1 MINAYN
7 YPNELVS
14 NEEKDSFDFGKK
26 YAEAIWSEW
35 ANKLERNKQRFKEN
49 RLYAIGNHPID
60 KCKKNIKKKYIND
73 EFLNIDWDDKLNL
86 LPRLLRKV
94 YNSVDMKEFSPSVYA
109 LDPTAREEKSARK
122 NEKLD
127 LFYAKDFIQQM
138 SQVNGGF
145 SDIPA
150 EQIPESKEQV
160 ELEEL
165 TEQPLS
171 IETAEELVL
180 QSVSKENKFDVI
192 QKKVL
197 HDAVECGIGIAKVE
211 TCKIEGIKIRWVRP
225 ENFIHSK
232 TNDIYFSD
240 CNYFAEERLIT
251 ISQIKNIAK
260 ASNIS
265 LTDEEIKEMVNAT
278 IADDIDDNK
287 TLIRVLYY
295 NFETFHQSVFKKKVD
310 RKTNAVKIIDRTKDI
325 GTPKEYNP
333 DPNYKSDVSEKIE
346 SNHTVWYEGIMVLSG
361 KRKIIRHRLIE
372 NMPEYK
378 GNIIPPYIPFA
389 PRITDEGY
397 NPIVEEVKPRV
408 DSAQELRMRITH
420 QRNKLRGI
428 ISEIDPDM
436 IANITL
442 GNKKL
447 TPEEVLSFYFSL
459 DIAFRKTLDEDGEPT
474 QGNRALSEIPTGIPY
489 ALRELM
495 VQFVEDVK
503 LLDESFGYLG
513 FDQAKPDNKTLF
525 DVEPYR
531 LSDNIQMKD
540 YSDAL
545 HTWSI
550 LIFQAVSSRINDIF
564 KWSNIKDKYIDMIGT
579 DDVDILEKYKNRS
592 SHYFGIYQDYVPTR
606 QERMALI
613 QNINTYVTQGV
624 IDPLDGEEI
633 LNIRNKK
640 VALRTLRLKIDKRKK
655 ENQDFEM
662 QKVQEA
668 NNGNIQASR
677 ISNEEKRI
685 TIQLEAQLKSEQ
697 KREEFDMQMKLLEAE
712 GLLKLQTEQERTSFK
727 ARLEQMRMEFEA
739 NQTQYKKDRDE
750 ETRIKGIDKSAENAE
765 GLIKLRNG
773 EINSIKDL
781 QDQVPEINLSNTI

>member
-1 MINAYN
+1 MINTYK

-14 NEEKDSFDFGKK
+14 NEEKDSFEFGKK

-35 ANKLERNKQRFKEN
+35 DHKLSMNKQKFKLN
-49 RLYAIGNHPID
+49 RAYAIGDHPIER
-60 KCKKNIKKKYIND
+60 CKKNIKRRYIND
-73 EFLNIDWDDKLNL
+73 EFLHIDWDDKLNL
-86 LPRLLRKV
+86 LPKLLRKV
-94 YNSVDMKEFSPSVYA
+94 YNSVDMKEFTPSVYA
-109 LDPTAREEKSARK
+109 LDPTAREEKSTRK

-138 SQVNGGF
+138 AQVNGGF

-180 QSVSKENKFDVI
+180 QSVSKENMFEEI
-192 QKKVL
+192 QSKVL
-197 HDAVECGIGIAKVE
+197 KDAVECGLGVAAVE
-211 TCKIEGIKIRWVRP
+211 TCKVEGIKIRWVRP

-232 TNDIYFSD
+232 TNNKFFTD
-240 CNYFAEERLIT
+240 CTYFAEERLIS
-251 ISQIKNIAK
+251 IYQLKNIAK
-260 ASNIS
+260 ASGIV
-265 LTDEEIKEMVNAT
+265 LLDEDIRKMVMAT
-278 IADDIDDNK
+278 VNEDIDDNK
-287 TLIRVLYY
+287 TLVRVLYY
-295 NFETFHQSVFKKKVD
+295 NFETFHQTVLKKKID
-310 RKTNAVKIIDRTKDI
+310 RETKAIKLIDRTKDI
-325 GTPKEYNP
+325 GTDKEYNP
-333 DPNYKSDVSEKIE
+333 DPNYKSDVSEKIS
-346 SNHTVWYEGIMVLSG
+346 SNHSVWYEGIMVLSNE
-361 KRKIIRHRLIE
+361 RKVIRHRLIE

-378 GNIIPPYIPFA
+378 GNILPPYIAFA
-389 PRITDEGY
+389 PRITDTGY
-397 NPIVEEVKPRV
+397 NPIVEEVIPRV
-408 DSAQELRMRITH
+408 DSIQELRMRITH

-447 TPEEVLSFYFSL
+447 TPDEVLSFYFSL

-474 QGNRALSEIPTGIPY
+474 QGNRALTEIPTGIPY

-495 VQFVEDVK
+495 VQFVEDVR

-513 FDQAKPDNKTLF
+513 FDQAKPDPKTLF
-525 DVEPYR
+525 DIEPYR

-540 YSDAL
+540 YSDSL

-550 LIFQAVSSRINDIF
+550 LIFQVVSSRINDIF
-564 KWSNIKDKYIDMIGT
+564 KWSNIKDKYIGMIGT

-613 QNINTYVTQGV
+613 QNVNSYVTQQI

-685 TIQLEAQLKSEQ
+685 TIQLEAELKAKQ
-697 KREEFDMQMKLLEAE
+697 KREEFEMQMKLLEAE
-712 GLLKLQTEQERTSFK
+712 GLLKLQTENERSNFK
-727 ARLEQMRMEFEA
+727 ARLEQMRMDFQSNETAF
-739 NQTQYKKDRDE
+739 KKDRDE
-750 ETRIKGIDKSAENAE
+750 EIRIKGIDKSADNQQQ
-765 GLIKLRNG
+765 LIKLRNG
-773 EINSIKDL
+773 EIDNIREENN
-781 QDQVPEINLSNTI
+781 PEINLSNTI

>member
-1 MINAYN
+1 MINSYN

-35 ANKLERNKQRFKEN
+35 ANKLERNKIRFKEN
-49 RLYAIGNHPID
+49 RLYAIGDQPI
-60 KCKKNIKKKYIND
+60 KNCKKNIKRKYIND
-73 EFLNIDWDDKLNL
+73 EFLHIDWEDKLNL
-86 LPRLLRKV
+86 LPKLLRKV
-94 YNSVDMKEFSPSVYA
+94 YNSIDMKEFSPSVYA

-138 SQVNGGF
+138 AEVNGGF

-192 QKKVL
+192 QKKAL
-197 HDAVECGIGIAKVE
+197 KDAVECGIAVAAVE
-211 TCKIEGIKIRWVRP
+211 TCKVEGIKIRWVRP

-240 CNYFAEERLIT
+240 CSYFAEERLIT

-260 ASNIS
+260 ASNVT
-265 LTDEEIKEMVNAT
+265 LTDLDIEKMIQAT

-295 NFETFHQSVFKKKVD
+295 NFETFHQSVIKKKVD
-310 RKTNAVKIIDRTKDI
+310 RKTNALKLIDRTKDI
-325 GTPKEYNP
+325 GTKNEYNP

-361 KRKIIRHRLIE
+361 ERKIIRHRLIE

-378 GNIIPPYIPFA
+378 GNILPPYIAFA
-389 PRITDEGY
+389 PRISDEGY

-408 DSAQELRMRITH
+408 DSIQELRYRILH

-436 IANITL
+436 IANISL

-459 DIAFRKTLDEDGEPT
+459 DIAFRKTLDEDGEPI
-474 QGNRALSEIPTGIPY
+474 QGNRALTEIPTGIPY

-513 FDQAKPDNKTLF
+513 FDQVKPDNKTLF

-540 YSDAL
+540 YSDSL

-550 LIFQAVSSRINDIF
+550 LIFQVVSSRINDIF

-579 DDVDILEKYKNRS
+579 DDVEILEKYKNRS
-592 SHYFGIYQDYVPTR
+592 SHWFGIYQDYVPTR

-613 QNINTYVTQGV
+613 KNVDEYVRLQV

-685 TIQLEAQLKSEQ
+685 TIQLEAQLKAEQ
-697 KREEFDMQMKLLEAE
+697 KRADFDMQMKLLEAE

-739 NQTQYKKDRDE
+739 TQTQYKKDRDE
-750 ETRIKGIDKSAENAE
+750 QIRIKGINESANDQEK
-765 GLIKLRNG
+765 LIKLRRG
-773 EINSIKDL
+773 EISDIRES
-781 QDQVPEINLSNTI
+781 QTPEINLSNTI

>member
-1 MINAYN
+1 MINSYN

-35 ANKLERNKQRFKEN
+35 ANKLDRNKQTFKEN
-49 RLYAIGNHPID
+49 RLYAVGKQPID
-60 KCKKNIKKKYIND
+60 RCKKNIKRRYISD
-73 EFLNIDWDDKLNL
+73 EFLHIDWDDKLNL

-122 NEKLD
+122 NEKMD

-138 SQVNGGF
+138 AQINGGF
-145 SDIPA
+145 TDVPA
-150 EQIPESKEQV
+150 EQIPESQEQV

-180 QSVSKENKFDVI
+180 QSVSQENKFDSI
-192 QKKVL
+192 QKKAL
-197 HDAVECGIGIAKVE
+197 KDAMECGIAVAAVE
-211 TCKIEGIKIRWVRP
+211 TCKVEGIKIRWVRP
-225 ENFIHSK
+225 ENFIHSR

-240 CNYFAEERLIT
+240 CNYFAEERLLT
-251 ISQIKNIAK
+251 ISQIKNISK
-260 ASNIS
+260 ASNVT
-265 LTDEEIKEMVNAT
+265 LTDDEIQEMVNAT

-295 NFETFHQSVFKKKVD
+295 NFETFHQTVYKKKID
-310 RKTNAVKIIDRTKDI
+310 RKTNAVKIIDRTSDI
-325 GTPKEYNP
+325 GTPKEYKP
-333 DPNYKSDVSEKIE
+333 DPNYKSDVSEKID
-346 SNHTVWYEGIMVLSG
+346 SNHDVWYEGIMVLSG
-361 KRKIIRHRLIE
+361 KRKVIRHRLME

-378 GNIIPPYIPFA
+378 GNILPPYIPFA

-397 NPIVEEVKPRV
+397 NSIVEEVKGRV
-408 DSAQELRMRITH
+408 DSIQELRYRILH

-436 IANITL
+436 IANISL

-513 FDQAKPDNKTLF
+513 FDQSKPDNKTLF

-531 LSDNIQMKD
+531 LSDNTQMKD

-550 LIFQAVSSRINDIF
+550 LVFQVVSSRINDIF
-564 KWSNIKDKYIDMIGT
+564 KWSNIRDKYIDMIGT
-579 DDVDILEKYKNRS
+579 DDVEILEKYQNRS

-685 TIQLEAQLKSEQ
+685 TIQLEADLKLRQ
-697 KREEFDMQMKLLEAE
+697 KEIDFNAQMKLLEAE

-727 ARLEQMRMEFEA
+727 ERLEQMRMEFEA
-739 NQTQYKKDRDE
+739 TQTQYKKDRDE
-750 ETRIKGIDKSAENAE
+750 EIRIKGINESANDQEK
-765 GLIKLRNG
+765 LIKLRRG
-773 EINSIKDL
+773 EISDIRESE
-781 QDQVPEINLSNTI
+781 VPEMNLSNTI

>member
-1 MINAYN
+1 MINTYN

-35 ANKLERNKQRFKEN
+35 ANKLDRNKQTFKEN
-49 RLYAIGNHPID
+49 RLYAVGKQPID
-60 KCKKNIKKKYIND
+60 RCKKNIKRRYISD
-73 EFLNIDWDDKLNL
+73 EFLHIDWDDKLNL

-109 LDPTAREEKSARK
+109 LDPTAREEKSVRK
-122 NEKLD
+122 NEKMD

-138 SQVNGGF
+138 AQINGGF
-145 SDIPA
+145 TDIPA
-150 EQIPESKEQV
+150 EQIPESQEQV

-180 QSVSKENKFDVI
+180 QSVSQENKFDSI
-192 QKKVL
+192 QKKAL
-197 HDAVECGIGIAKVE
+197 KDAVECGIAVAAVE
-211 TCKIEGIKIRWVRP
+211 TCKVEGIKIRWVRP
-225 ENFIHSK
+225 ENFIHSR

-240 CNYFAEERLIT
+240 CNYFAEERLLT
-251 ISQIKNIAK
+251 ISQVKNISK
-260 ASNIS
+260 ASKIAI
-265 LTDEEIKEMVNAT
+265 TDDDIQDMINAT

-295 NFETFHQSVFKKKVD
+295 NFETFHQTVYKKKTD
-310 RKTNAVKIIDRTKDI
+310 RKTNAVKIIDRTKDV
-325 GTPKEYNP
+325 GTEKEYKP
-333 DPNYKSDVSEKIE
+333 DPNYKSDVSEKID
-346 SNHTVWYEGIMVLSG
+346 SNHDVWYEGIMVLSG
-361 KRKIIRHRLIE
+361 KRKVIRHRLME

-378 GNIIPPYIPFA
+378 GNILPPYIPFA

-397 NPIVEEVKPRV
+397 NSIVEEVKGRV
-408 DSAQELRMRITH
+408 DSIQELRYRILH

-436 IANITL
+436 IANISL

-489 ALRELM
+489 ALQALM
-495 VQFVEDVK
+495 IQFVEDIK

-531 LSDNIQMKD
+531 LSDNTQMKD

-550 LIFQAVSSRINDIF
+550 LVFQVVSSRINDIF
-564 KWSNIKDKYIDMIGT
+564 KWSNIRDKYIDMIGT
-579 DDVDILEKYKNRS
+579 DDVEILEKYKNRS

-685 TIQLEAQLKSEQ
+685 TIQLEADLKMRQ
-697 KREEFDMQMKLLEAE
+697 KEIDFNAQMKLLEAE

-727 ARLEQMRMEFEA
+727 DRLEQMRMEFEA
-739 NQTQYKKDRDE
+739 SQTQYKKDRDE
-750 ETRIKGIDKSAENAE
+750 QIRIKGINESANDQEK
-765 GLIKLRNG
+765 LIKLRRG
-773 EINSIKDL
+773 EISDIRESE
-781 QDQVPEINLSNTI
+781 VPEMNLSNTI

>member
-1 MINAYN
+1 MINTYN
-7 YPNELVS
+7 FPDELVS
-14 NEEKDSFDFGKK
+14 NEEKNSLKFGKQ

-35 ANKLERNKQRFKEN
+35 DSKLEKNKQQFKLN
-49 RLYAIGNHPID
+49 RLYAEGNHPLD
-60 KCKKNIKKKYIND
+60 RCKKNIKRKYIND
-73 EFLNIDWDDKLNL
+73 EFLHIDWDDKLNL

-94 YNSVDMKEFSPSVYA
+94 YNSVDMKEFSPAVYA
-109 LDPTAREEKSARK
+109 LDPTAREEKSTRK

-138 SQVNGGF
+138 AQINGGF

-150 EQIPESKEQV
+150 EKIPESEEQV

-180 QSVSKENKFDVI
+180 QSVSKENMLNDK
-192 QKKVL
+192 QKQALK
-197 HDAVECGIGIAKVE
+197 DSVECGLGVVAVE
-211 TCKIEGIKIRWVRP
+211 TCKVQGIKIRYVEP
-225 ENFIHSK
+225 GNFLHSK
-232 TNDIYFSD
+232 TKQVFFQD
-240 CNYFAEERLIT
+240 CTYFAEERLIT
-251 ISQIKNIAK
+251 VAQLLNIA
-260 ASNIS
+260 ATSNVVI
-265 LTDEEIKEMVNAT
+265 TE
-278 IADDIDDNK
+278 DDIRKMLAVSSDVDFDKKK
-287 TLIRVLYY
+287 TLVRVLYY
-295 NFETFHQSVFKKKVD
+295 NFQTFHQTVYKKKRD
-310 RKTNAVKIIDRTKDI
+310 RKTNQVKLIDRTEDI
-325 GTPKEYNP
+325 GTEKEYKP

-346 SNHTVWYEGIMVLSG
+346 SNHDVWYEGIMTLDG
-361 KRKIIRHRLIE
+361 ERKIIRHQLME
-372 NMPEYK
+372 NMPQHN
-378 GNIIPPYIPFA
+378 GIILPPYIPFA
-389 PRITDEGY
+389 PRISDTGY
-397 NPIVEEVKPRV
+397 NSIVEEVIPRV
-408 DSAQELRMRITH
+408 DSVQELRMRITH

-442 GNKKL
+442 GKKKL
-447 TPEEVLSFYFSL
+447 TPDEVLSFYFSL

-474 QGNRALSEIPTGIPY
+474 QGNRPLTEIPTGIPY

-503 LLDESFGYLG
+503 LLDESFGYLN
-513 FDQAKPDNKTLF
+513 FDAAKPDNKTLF
-525 DVEPYR
+525 DIEPYR

-550 LIFQAVSSRINDIF
+550 LIFQVVSSRINDIF
-564 KWSNIKDKYIDMIGT
+564 KWSNIKDKYINMIGS
-579 DDVDILEKYKNRS
+579 DDVEILEKYKNRS
-592 SHYFGIYQDYVPTR
+592 NHYFGIYQDYVPTR
-606 QERMALI
+606 QERIALI
-613 QNINTYVTQGV
+613 QNVSEYVKLQV

-685 TIQLEAQLKSEQ
+685 TIQLEADLKREQ
-697 KREEFDMQMKLLEAE
+697 KREEFYMRMQEIEAD
-712 GLLKLQTEQERTSFK
+712 GLLKLQTEQERTNFK
-727 ARLEQMRMEFEA
+727 SRLEQMRMEFEA
-739 NQTQYKKDRDE
+739 TQTQYKKDRDE
-750 ETRIKGIDKSAENAE
+750 DIRIKGIKQSADDQQQ
-765 GLIKLRNG
+765 LIKLRRG
-773 EINSIKDL
+773 EIENIREP
-781 QDQVPEINLSNTI
+781 QMEEMNLSNNI

>member
-1 MINAYN
+1 MINSYN

-35 ANKLERNKQRFKEN
+35 ANKLDRNKQTFKEN
-49 RLYAIGNHPID
+49 RLYAVGKQPID
-60 KCKKNIKKKYIND
+60 RCKKNIKRRYISD
-73 EFLNIDWDDKLNL
+73 EFLHIDWEDKLNL

-122 NEKLD
+122 NEKMD

-138 SQVNGGF
+138 AQINGGF
-145 SDIPA
+145 TDIPA
-150 EQIPESKEQV
+150 EQIPESQEQV

-180 QSVSKENKFDVI
+180 QSVSHENKFNST
-192 QKKVL
+192 QKKAL
-197 HDAVECGIGIAKVE
+197 KDAVECGLAVAAVE
-211 TCKIEGIKIRWVRP
+211 TCKVEGIKIRWVRP

-232 TNDIYFSD
+232 TNDPYFSD
-240 CNYFAEERLIT
+240 CSYFGEERLIT

-260 ASNIS
+260 ASKIT
-265 LTDEEIKEMVNAT
+265 LTDDDIQKMVNAT

-310 RKTNAVKIIDRTKDI
+310 RKTNAVKIIDRTSDI
-325 GTPKEYNP
+325 GTPKEYKP
-333 DPNYKSDVSEKIE
+333 DPNYKSDVSEKID
-346 SNHTVWYEGIMVLSG
+346 SNWNVWYEGIMVLSG
-361 KRKIIRHRLIE
+361 ERKVIRHRLMD

-378 GNIIPPYIPFA
+378 GNILPPYIPFA

-397 NPIVEEVKPRV
+397 NSIVEEVKGRV
-408 DSAQELRMRITH
+408 DSIQELRYRILH

-436 IANITL
+436 IANISL

-489 ALRELM
+489 ALQALM
-495 VQFVEDVK
+495 IQFVEDIK

-531 LSDNIQMKD
+531 LSDNTQMKD

-550 LIFQAVSSRINDIF
+550 LVFQVVSSRINDIF
-564 KWSNIKDKYIDMIGT
+564 KWSNIRDKYIDMIGT
-579 DDVDILEKYKNRS
+579 DDVEILEKYKNRS

-655 ENQDFEM
+655 ENQDLEM
-662 QKVQEA
+662 QKIQEA

-685 TIQLEAQLKSEQ
+685 TIQLEADLKLRQ
-697 KREEFDMQMKLLEAE
+697 KEIDFNSQMKILEAE

-739 NQTQYKKDRDE
+739 TQTQYKKDRDE
-750 ETRIKGIDKSAENAE
+750 EIRIKGINESANDQEK
-765 GLIKLRNG
+765 LIKLRRG
-773 EINSIKDL
+773 EISDIRESE
-781 QDQVPEINLSNTI
+781 VPEMSLSNTI